1 MIKDMPSTIEAFVA
15 EEALAY
21 ENLSH
26 FFNDLA
32 SYGCISRMVNSLI

>member
-1 MIKDMPSTIEAFVA
+1 MKPRKKLKKIIKDMPSTIEAFVA
-15 EEALAY
+15 EEALEY

-32 SYGCISRMVNSLI
+32 S